1 MDVESADT
9 FVVGA
14 DQSRQRVLHPTLERP
29 ATATPSKEGAA
40 LSSIERAVIRT
51 LIYFDLFKHP
61 LRRDEISAFSPV
73 PEELT
78 HDLDHA
84 LLHLVAKG
92 LVAESDGLFAL
103 SSAGERAAQRIR
115 YAERAQSRM
124 AKAHRNSKLIGS
136 FPYVRAVMLSG
147 SISKG
152 VLDEQG
158 DIDYFIITTPRRLW
172 VARTLLVLYKK
183 LFLLNSRR
191 DFCVNYFID
200 TEHLA
205 IEDRNIFTATEVVTL
220 IPTYGPEVCNAFF
233 AANGWAFERFPNMPH
248 ERAVPHVEAPRQRQV
263 IPERL
268 LRSGLGEWLDD
279 AFMRLTYLRW
289 KRKFSGMD
297 ARNFEQAL
305 RTRKYVSKHHPQGF
319 QQRVLKSLQDR
330 ISEFEREH
338 GLSLA

>member
-1 MDVESADT
+1 M
-9 FVVGA
+9 
-14 DQSRQRVLHPTLERP
+14 LHSTLDR
-29 ATATPSKEGAA
+29 TVQATPAVGSSV
-40 LSSIERAVIRT
+40 LSTVERAIIRT
-51 LIYFDLFKHP
+51 LIYFELFKHP
-61 LRRDEISAFSPV
+61 LRRDEITAFSPV
-73 PEELT
+73 DEELAS
-78 HDLDHA
+78 DLDRA
-84 LLHLVAKG
+84 LMRLVAKG
-92 LVAESDGLFAL
+92 LVGEADGLFAL
-103 SSAGERAAQRIR
+103 SGAGERAAQRAL
-115 YAERAQSRM
+115 YTERAQSRM
-124 AKAHRNSKLIGS
+124 AKARRNSALIGS
-136 FPYVRAVMLSG
+136 FPFVRAVMLSG

-152 VLDEQG
+152 VLDEEG

-220 IPTYGPEVCNAFF
+220 VPTHGPVVCTAFF
-233 AANGWAFERFPNMPH
+233 EANAWAFDRFPNMRR
-248 ERAVPHVEAPRQRQV
+248 ERDLPPPGRSHRHQAIA
-263 IPERL
+263 ERL

-297 ARNFEQAL
+297 ARNFEQSL

-319 QQRVLKSLQDR
+319 QQRVLNALQER
-330 ISEFEREH
+330 IRQFEREH
-338 GLSLA
+338 GLALA

>member
-1 MDVESADT
+1 MGTGCADT
-9 FVVGA
+9 FVVGL
-14 DQSRQRVLHPTLERP
+14 DQLLQRVLHTTLDRTAQAMPTVGR
-29 ATATPSKEGAA
+29 SV
-40 LSSIERAVIRT
+40 LSSVERAVIRT

-61 LRRDEISAFSPV
+61 LRRDEITAFSPMEKE
-73 PEELT
+73 PA
-78 HDLDHA
+78 HDLDRA
-84 LLHLVAKG
+84 LTQLVAKG
-92 LVAESDGLFAL
+92 LVGEAGGLFAL
-103 SSAGERAAQRIR
+103 SGAGERAAQRTVCT
-115 YAERAQSRM
+115 ERARSRM
-124 AKAHRNSKLIGS
+124 AIARRNSKLIGS
-136 FPYVRAVMLSG
+136 FPFVRAVMLSG

-158 DIDYFIITTPRRLW
+158 DIDYFIITAPRRLW

-205 IEDRNIFTATEVVTL
+205 IEDRNIFTATEIVTL
-220 IPTYGPEVCNAFF
+220 VPTHGPEVCNAFF
-233 AANGWAFERFPNMPH
+233 AANAWAFDSFPNMPR
-248 ERAVPHVEAPRQRQV
+248 ERDLPPSGTPPRHQV
-263 IPERL
+263 IAERL
-268 LRSGLGEWLDD
+268 LRGGLGEWLDD

-319 QQRVLKSLQDR
+319 QQRVLKALHER
-330 ISEFEREH
+330 ICQFEREH

>member
-1 MDVESADT
+1 M
-9 FVVGA
+9 
-14 DQSRQRVLHPTLERP
+14 LHTTLERS
-29 ATATPSKEGAA
+29 ATPTVESTV
-40 LSSIERAVIRT
+40 LSCAERAIIRA

-61 LRRDEISAFSPV
+61 LRRDEIMAFSSLHEGPSG
-73 PEELT
+73 
-78 HDLDHA
+78 DLDRA
-84 LLHLVAKG
+84 LVNLLTKG
-92 LVAESDGLFAL
+92 LVAEADGHYAL
-103 SSAGERAAQRIR
+103 SRTGELASRRMCFS
-115 YAERAQSRM
+115 ERAQSRM

-136 FPYVRAVMLSG
+136 FPFVRAVMLSG

-158 DIDYFIITTPRRLW
+158 DIDYFIITAPRRLW

-200 TEHLA
+200 TDHVA

-220 IPTYGPEVCNAFF
+220 IPTYGPDVCREFF
-233 AANGWAFERFPNMPH
+233 DANGWAFERFPNMPR
-248 ERAVPHVEAPRQRQV
+248 ERNLPHHAPPRQRQV
-263 IPERL
+263 ISERL
-268 LRSGLGEWLDD
+268 LCGSLGEWLDD
-279 AFMRLTYLRW
+279 AFMRLTYIRW

-297 ARNFEQAL
+297 ARNFEHAL

-319 QQRVLKSLQDR
+319 QQRVLKALQER
-330 ISEFEREH
+330 IRQFEREH

>member
-1 MDVESADT
+1 MGVECAGT
-9 FVVGA
+9 FVVGL
-14 DQSRQRVLHPTLERP
+14 DQPRQRVLYPTAELQVP
-29 ATATPSKEGAA
+29 ALPMVDGAA
-40 LSSIERAVIRT
+40 LSAAERGIIRT

-61 LRRDEISAFSPV
+61 LRPDEIIAFSPV
-73 PEELT
+73 AEMPGG
-78 HDLDHA
+78 DADQA
-84 LLHLVAKG
+84 LRALITRG
-92 LVAESDGLFAL
+92 LVAEADGLFAL
-103 SSAGERAAQRIR
+103 SSTGERAIR
-115 YAERAQSRM
+115 RMRFAERARSRM
-124 AKAHRNSKLIGS
+124 TKAYSNSRLIGS
-136 FPYVRAVMLSG
+136 FPFVRAVMLSG

-158 DIDYFIITTPRRLW
+158 DIDYFIITAPRRLW

-220 IPTYGPEVCNAFF
+220 IPTYGPKVCDAFL
-233 AANGWAFERFPNMPH
+233 AANGWAFERFPNMPR
-248 ERAVPHVEAPRQRQV
+248 ERSMPHPEAPRRGQV
-263 IPERL
+263 ISERL
-268 LRSGLGEWLDD
+268 LRSGFGEWLDD

-297 ARNFEQAL
+297 ARHFEQAL

-319 QQRVLKSLQDR
+319 QQRVLKALQER
-330 ISEFEREH
+330 IGQFEREH

>member
-1 MDVESADT
+1 M
-9 FVVGA
+9 
-14 DQSRQRVLHPTLERP
+14 
-29 ATATPSKEGAA
+29 
-40 LSSIERAVIRT
+40 ERAIIRT

-61 LRRDEISAFSPV
+61 LRREEIRAFSP
-73 PEELT
+73 LT
-78 HDLDHA
+78 EHPDNA
-84 LLHLVAKG
+84 LTRLVSKG
-92 LVAESDGLFAL
+92 LVAEADGHFAL
-103 SSAGERAAQRIR
+103 RSASEKTVQRLR
-115 YAERAQSRM
+115 YAERARKRM
-124 AKAHRNSKLIGS
+124 AKARKYSRLIGS
-136 FPYVRAVMLSG
+136 FPFVRAVMLSG

-152 VLDEQG
+152 VLDENG
-158 DIDYFIITTPRRLW
+158 DIDYFIITEPRRLW

-220 IPTYGPEVCNAFF
+220 IPTHGPEVCNAFF
-233 AANGWAFERFPNMPH
+233 AANGWAFERFPNMPR
-248 ERAVPHVEAPRQRQV
+248 ERAVAHVEAPRQRQV

>member
-1 MDVESADT
+1 MDV
-9 FVVGA
+9 
-14 DQSRQRVLHPTLERP
+14 PTL
-29 ATATPSKEGAA
+29 
-40 LSSIERAVIRT
+40 SSVERAIIRT

-61 LRRDEISAFSPV
+61 LRREEIRAFSP
-73 PEELT
+73 LT
-78 HDLDHA
+78 EHPDNA
-84 LLHLVAKG
+84 LTRLVSKG
-92 LVAESDGLFAL
+92 LVAEADGHFAL
-103 SSAGERAAQRIR
+103 RSASEKAVQRLR
-115 YAERAQSRM
+115 YAERARKRM
-124 AKAHRNSKLIGS
+124 AKARKYSRLIGS
-136 FPYVRAVMLSG
+136 FPFVRAVMLSG

-152 VLDEQG
+152 VLDENG
-158 DIDYFIITTPRRLW
+158 DIDYFIITAPKRLW

-220 IPTYGPEVCNAFF
+220 VPTHGPEVCTAFF
-233 AANGWAFERFPNMPH
+233 AANTWAFDQFPNMPR
-248 ERAVPHVEAPRQRQV
+248 ERVQPPQGTARRHQAIAEQ
-263 IPERL
+263 L
-268 LRSGLGEWLDD
+268 LQGSAGEWLDD

-319 QQRVLKSLQDR
+319 QQRVLNGLQER
-330 ISEFEREH
+330 IGQFEREH